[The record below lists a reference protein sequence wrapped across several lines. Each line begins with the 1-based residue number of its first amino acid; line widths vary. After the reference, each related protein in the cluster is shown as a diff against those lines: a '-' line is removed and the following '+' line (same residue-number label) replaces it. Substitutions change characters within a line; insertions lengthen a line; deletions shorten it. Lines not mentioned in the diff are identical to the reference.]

1 MCNLSNFKYGM
12 EELNLIVE
20 SVKQEMQA
28 ALKHLDHAFQKIRAG
43 RASTSMVQDVMVE
56 YYGAPTPLNQVA
68 NVSVPDAMT
77 ISIQPWDRSA
87 IGPIEKAII
96 NSNLGFAPSNNGDTI
111 IISIP
116 PVTEERRKELVKM
129 AKAEMEHAKISL
141 RNARQDANKA
151 LKVVKEASEDM
162 VKDYET
168 RVQGLTDKFTKKLEE
183 ALTKKEGEIMKV

>member
-1 MCNLSNFKYGM
+1 M
-12 EELNLIVE
+12 EELDLILE
-20 SVKQEMQA
+20 TAKEQMQGTVD
-28 ALKHLDHAFQKIRAG
+28 HLEVAFDKLRAG
-43 RASTSMVQDVMVE
+43 KASPAMLNSVRVD
-56 YYGAPTPLNQVA
+56 YYGSLTPLSQIA
-68 NVSVPDAMT
+68 NVNTPDAMT
-77 ISIQPWDRSA
+77 ISVQPWEKNL
-87 IGPIEKAII
+87 IYEIEKAII

>member
-1 MCNLSNFKYGM
+1 M
-12 EELNLIVE
+12 EELDFILDTAKE
-20 SVKQEMQA
+20 QMQGTVD
-28 ALKHLDHAFQKIRAG
+28 HLQVAFDKLRAG
-43 RASTSMVQDVMVE
+43 KASPAMLSSVRVD
-56 YYGAPTPLNQVA
+56 YYGSLTPLSQIS
-68 NVSVPDAMT
+68 NVNTPDAMT
-77 ISIQPWDRSA
+77 ISVQPWEKNL
-87 IGPIEKAII
+87 IYEIEKAII

>member
-1 MCNLSNFKYGM
+1 M
-12 EELNLIVE
+12 EELDIILE
-20 SVKQEMQA
+20 TAKEQMQGTVD
-28 ALKHLDHAFQKIRAG
+28 HLEVAFDKLRAG
-43 RASTSMVQDVMVE
+43 KATPAMLSSVRVD
-56 YYGAPTPLNQVA
+56 YYGSLSPLTQIA
-68 NVSVPDAMT
+68 NVNTPDAMT
-77 ISIQPWDRSA
+77 ISVQPWEKNL
-87 IGPIEKAII
+87 IYEIEKAII

>member
-1 MCNLSNFKYGM
+1 M
-12 EELNLIVE
+12 EELDFILDTAKE
-20 SVKQEMQA
+20 QMQGTVD
-28 ALKHLDHAFQKIRAG
+28 HLQVAFDKLRAG
-43 RASTSMVQDVMVE
+43 KASPAMLSSVRVD
-56 YYGAPTPLNQVA
+56 YYGSLTPLSQIA
-68 NVSVPDAMT
+68 NVNTPDAMT
-77 ISIQPWDRSA
+77 ISVQPWEKNL
-87 IGPIEKAII
+87 IYEIEKAII

-151 LKVVKEASEDM
+151 LKVVREASEDM